1 MSPPPRC
8 SLSTFSRCLSLLLYS
23 FHPSSPSLTGC
34 LSVLYSLSLSHYSSL
49 TPSLSLSCTHTFTP
63 SLSHSF
69 CLTRAPCFSLGVR
82 LSHSCP
88 SHSFARCLSLSLV
101 RSLSRCL
108 SHSLSFLYSLH
119 LMLTLHTLPSRPHIL
134 WPSQPLHR
142 CVSCMQRKCV
152 PTYIWQPVTGAR
164 GTCERAPEARLE
176 LAFALHCSTSVPVQL
191 HMLVTYSIAASSYC
205 HKAASSAETASGIQL
220 DALVAW

>member
-1 MSPPPRC
+1 MH
-8 SLSTFSRCLSLLLYS
+8 THFHS
-23 FHPSSPSLTGC
+23 FSLT
-34 LSVLYSLSLSHYSSL
+34 LV
-49 TPSLSLSCTHTFTP
+49 
-63 SLSHSF
+63 
-69 CLTRAPCFSLGVR
+69 
-82 LSHSCP
+82 LSHSCSLLLTRCP
-88 SHSFARCLSLSLV
+88 PLSLLSLSLVRCLSLSLV